1 MKSKVFAS
9 VFVAACVTACAPKL
23 LPISPPD
30 FSAAT
35 LFRDRLPVRPLPL
48 PPGKLAAFK
57 AAAADAMKDP
67 QSVQFRKL
75 RGVKDAKEHE
85 GLCGEMN
92 AKNSYGG
99 YTGFKSFYAI
109 MLNGKAGVSTSD
121 ELLGD
126 MVVLMCGS

>member
-1 MKSKVFAS
+1 MFAI
-9 VFVAACVTACAPKL
+9 VYVTACMTACAPQPP
-23 LPISPPD
+23 PISPPD

-35 LFRDRLPVRPLPL
+35 MFRDRLPVRPLPL

-57 AAAADAMKDP
+57 SATADAMKDP

-99 YTGFKSFYAI
+99 YIGFKPFYAI
-109 MLNGKAGVSTSD
+109 MLDGKAGVVTSD
-121 ELLGD
+121 EVVGD
-126 MVVLMCGS
+126 MVVLMCGN